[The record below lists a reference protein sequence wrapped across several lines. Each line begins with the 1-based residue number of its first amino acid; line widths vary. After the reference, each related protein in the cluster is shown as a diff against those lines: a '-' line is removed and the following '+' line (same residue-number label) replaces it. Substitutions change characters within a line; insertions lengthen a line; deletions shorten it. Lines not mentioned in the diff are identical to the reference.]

1 MVRRGDILWA
11 DLAPR
16 SGSEQTGRRPVL
28 LVSNDGFNS
37 TSRWCSLI
45 VVPLTTAVQNQSP
58 TTVFLPQ
65 GTANL
70 SRESLVLGHQI
81 TTLDRSKFSDRIGSL
96 SGLYLQQVERAILLA
111 LAMPAPQ
118 PG

>member
-11 DLAPR
+11 QLSPR

-28 LVSNDGFNS
+28 LVSSDGFNS
-37 TSRWCSLI
+37 TPRWNSLI
-45 VVPLTTAVQNQSP
+45 VVPLTTAIHPQSP
-58 TTVFLPQ
+58 TTVYLPK

-81 TTLDRSKFSDRIGSL
+81 TTLDRAKFCAKIGSL
-96 SGLYLQQVERAILLA
+96 AGLYLEQVERAFLRA
-111 LAMPAPQ
+111 LAI